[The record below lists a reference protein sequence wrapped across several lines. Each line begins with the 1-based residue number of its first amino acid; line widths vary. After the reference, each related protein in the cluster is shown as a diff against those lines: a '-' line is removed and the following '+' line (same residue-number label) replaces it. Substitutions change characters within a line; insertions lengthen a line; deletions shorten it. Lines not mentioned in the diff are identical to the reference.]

1 MFASLQVH
9 LTQLTFHG
17 LLSWYVLTYYW
28 SWAMSLLAGLLLPV
42 IYFDKPDKV
51 EEDSITRRAL
61 IAVSVLLILLGT
73 LSPVTVPWLMNTLQS
88 SYAMDPFSLSYP
100 LLDDFAIVLVLVG
113 IVVHVIV
120 RRRFEPAINR
130 LLLRFNQKTHLAR
143 DSRTDVRTIRDHLPD
158 TMDYDPEQYIDLKK
172 GVFVGLDVHQQP
184 QYIPLSDI
192 QKQHCGF
199 IGTTGSGKGVASGLI
214 LYQLILA
221 GEGAFVLDPKNDEW
235 APHLMRY
242 ACEKAG
248 KPFHLINLNEKVPQL
263 DLLAGTDTD
272 QIEELLVAGFSL
284 AEKGDNSDFYRID
297 DRKAARK
304 SPVLAS
310 DYERGSLERLFQ
322 SDYVQS
328 IEDNIKAFYGKLE
341 ELSLVTSVNAVGG
354 VNLNRIYEEG
364 GCCYI
369 IGSMRNAKILIAQK
383 MILIRLLQIAETR
396 DRIHSK
402 PRPIAI
408 FLDELKYHISRPA
421 MEGLGAAR
429 DKGVHIFLAFQSIPD
444 LKDCPADL
452 SGEAVVGSVVEN
464 TKFKLVYR
472 LQDPDTAEWIAKM
485 SGTIL
490 VDDETRYIE
499 SSKALSEKVELKR
512 NIRMAERAFVDENML
527 QNLPDKVSYIFTT
540 NDVPKPSLVSPVMV
554 KKRDLSLA
562 TLSIVEPVIHK
573 EQYHDE
579 PVTESPTRPHDHAS
593 DAPTLPNLDEPMD
606 LMAHAL
612 DDDESDFTLD
622 SMRLDEAPID
632 PHEQQA
638 MLDAL
643 DQDMEEHR

>member
-1 MFASLQVH
+1 MFSSLQLH

-17 LLSWYVLTYYW
+17 LLSWYVATYYW

-42 IYFDKPDKV
+42 IYLDKPDKV
-51 EEDSITRRAL
+51 EDDSLIRRAL

-88 SYAMDPFSLSYP
+88 SYAIDPFTLIYP
-100 LLDDFAIVLVLVG
+100 LWDDFSIVLVLVG
-113 IVVHVIV
+113 VVVHVIV

-143 DSRTDVRTIRDHLPD
+143 DTRTDVRTIRDHLPD

-172 GVFVGLDVHQQP
+172 GVFVGLDVLQKP
-184 QYIPLSDI
+184 QYIPLEDI

-310 DYERGSLERLFQ
+310 EYERGSLERLFQ

-354 VNLNRIYEEG
+354 VNLSSIYEEG

-383 MILIRLLQIAETR
+383 MILIRLLQIAETS

-408 FLDELKYHISRPA
+408 FLDELKYHATHPYF
-421 MEGLGAAR
+421 
-429 DKGVHIFLAFQSIPD
+429 VFIFP
-444 LKDCPADL
+444 
-452 SGEAVVGSVVEN
+452 
-464 TKFKLVYR
+464 
-472 LQDPDTAEWIAKM
+472 
-485 SGTIL
+485 
-490 VDDETRYIE
+490 
-499 SSKALSEKVELKR
+499 
-512 NIRMAERAFVDENML
+512 
-527 QNLPDKVSYIFTT
+527 
-540 NDVPKPSLVSPVMV
+540 
-554 KKRDLSLA
+554 
-562 TLSIVEPVIHK
+562 
-573 EQYHDE
+573 
-579 PVTESPTRPHDHAS
+579 
-593 DAPTLPNLDEPMD
+593 
-606 LMAHAL
+606 
-612 DDDESDFTLD
+612 
-622 SMRLDEAPID
+622 
-632 PHEQQA
+632 
-638 MLDAL
+638 
-643 DQDMEEHR
+643 